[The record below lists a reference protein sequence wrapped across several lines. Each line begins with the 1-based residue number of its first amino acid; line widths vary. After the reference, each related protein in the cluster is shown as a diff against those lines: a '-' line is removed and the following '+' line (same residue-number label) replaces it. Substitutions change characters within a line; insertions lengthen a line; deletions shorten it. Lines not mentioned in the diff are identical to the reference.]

1 MADTRFDEAKAKAWA
16 TEVEAEL
23 QQVEVLLKEV
33 AEECATQPYEDD
45 TIMNTLHQT
54 GVALGTAWGEL
65 GKQFA
70 DTISNMFSLIST
82 IASFVAKAAE
92 AVASWAGSAK
102 N

>member
-1 MADTRFDEAKAKAWA
+1 MADTQFDEAKAQAWA
-16 TEVEAEL
+16 IEVQGEL
-23 QQVEVLLKEV
+23 DQVNALLRQV

-54 GVALGTAWGEL
+54 GEALGNAWQEL
-65 GKQFA
+65 GTQFT

-82 IASFVAKAAE
+82 IATSVAKAAE
-92 AVASWAGSAK
+92 SIANFVSGVK